1 MVSRMGATGRP
12 RSNAVGVCRAR
23 ASYQRAQQRRRQR
36 AIGLKNAV
44 EGQRDDLFKRQP
56 FRSRPSRQA
65 PKLPE
70 AEVGSTFLRL
80 FFAPDLRDWGWS
92 FPGTRN
98 VPLFAVA

>member
-44 EGQRDDLFKRQP
+44 EGQKDSLFKIYMWPNVHVIHCARLA
-56 FRSRPSRQA
+56 RGATRPAVS
-65 PKLPE
+65 LP
-70 AEVGSTFLRL
+70 
-80 FFAPDLRDWGWS
+80 
-92 FPGTRN
+92 
-98 VPLFAVA
+98 

>member
-44 EGQRDDLFKRQP
+44 EGQRDDLFKRIGP
-56 FRSRPSRQA
+56 RQA
-65 PKLPE
+65 RT
-70 AEVGSTFLRL
+70 AEL
-80 FFAPDLRDWGWS
+80 AII
-92 FPGTRN
+92 
-98 VPLFAVA
+98 

>member
-44 EGQRDDLFKRQP
+44 EGQKD
-56 FRSRPSRQA
+56 
-65 PKLPE
+65 
-70 AEVGSTFLRL
+70 RL
-80 FFAPDLRDWGWS
+80 FDFACARRASQNHLFCAFN
-92 FPGTRN
+92 FPLLGAT
-98 VPLFAVA
+98 

>member
-44 EGQRDDLFKRQP
+44 EGQKDRLFKGG
-56 FRSRPSRQA
+56 A
-65 PKLPE
+65 Y
-70 AEVGSTFLRL
+70 
-80 FFAPDLRDWGWS
+80 
-92 FPGTRN
+92 
-98 VPLFAVA
+98 

>member
-44 EGQRDDLFKRQP
+44 EGQKDRLFKIDGCKFGWTAAP
-56 FRSRPSRQA
+56 GAPSA
-65 PKLPE
+65 
-70 AEVGSTFLRL
+70 VW
-80 FFAPDLRDWGWS
+80 PDGGDI
-92 FPGTRN
+92 
-98 VPLFAVA
+98 AVSAAARGLLG

>member
-44 EGQRDDLFKRQP
+44 EGQKDRLFKVDNKSLIHSVLNWLQDDEQGDLGCQRWS
-56 FRSRPSRQA
+56 SR
-65 PKLPE
+65 
-70 AEVGSTFLRL
+70 
-80 FFAPDLRDWGWS
+80 
-92 FPGTRN
+92 
-98 VPLFAVA
+98 

>member
-44 EGQRDDLFKRQP
+44 EGQKDRLFK
-56 FRSRPSRQA
+56 
-65 PKLPE
+65 
-70 AEVGSTFLRL
+70 G
-80 FFAPDLRDWGWS
+80 
-92 FPGTRN
+92 
-98 VPLFAVA
+98 VAY

>member
-44 EGQRDDLFKRQP
+44 EGQRDDLFNYDRTPKLSPQQTETL
-56 FRSRPSRQA
+56 RQA
-65 PKLPE
+65 NLKLIGLPRK
-70 AEVGSTFLRL
+70 GS
-80 FFAPDLRDWGWS
+80 GQK
-92 FPGTRN
+92 
-98 VPLFAVA
+98 

>member
-44 EGQRDDLFKRQP
+44 EGQCLVRRHI
-56 FRSRPSRQA
+56 
-65 PKLPE
+65 
-70 AEVGSTFLRL
+70 
-80 FFAPDLRDWGWS
+80 APDFVSWLQGQYH
-92 FPGTRN
+92 
-98 VPLFAVA
+98 

>member
-44 EGQRDDLFKRQP
+44 EGQKDRLFK
-56 FRSRPSRQA
+56 
-65 PKLPE
+65 
-70 AEVGSTFLRL
+70 V
-80 FFAPDLRDWGWS
+80 DLTTAARYPR
-92 FPGTRN
+92 FCRR
-98 VPLFAVA
+98 VQQ

>member
-44 EGQRDDLFKRQP
+44 EGQKDSLFK
-56 FRSRPSRQA
+56 
-65 PKLPE
+65 
-70 AEVGSTFLRL
+70 VGSLQYY
-80 FFAPDLRDWGWS
+80 S
-92 FPGTRN
+92 GTSRGK
-98 VPLFAVA
+98 ATYQ